1 MGNPYLSNAGVFLVS
16 AVFGLF
22 VLAVM
27 LRMLLAWVRADFY
40 NPVSQFLVTVT
51 NPLLIPLRRLI
62 PPLGA
67 VDLAAVVLL
76 ALLELGKLVLIRLI
90 AGAALSL
97 DALVLLSIAELL
109 GTLLNIFL
117 FTIIVQVVLSWL
129 APRTYHP
136 VTALLY
142 QLNEPLLAPARRLIP
157 PISGLDLSPLL
168 VIVAIQL
175 LKMLLVAPL
184 TDMGWA
190 AAAT

>member
-1 MGNPYLSNAGVFLVS
+1 MGNPYLSNAGVFLVNTL
-16 AVFGLF
+16 FGLY

-40 NPVSQFLVTVT
+40 NPVSQFLVAVT
-51 NPLLIPLRRLI
+51 NPVLVPLRRVI
-62 PPLGA
+62 QPLGGL
-67 VDLAAVVLL
+67 DLAAVVLL
-76 ALLELGKLVLIRLI
+76 VGLELLKLLLIGVI
-90 AGAALSL
+90 AGTVFSL
-97 DALVLLSIAELL
+97 TAVLLLSIAELL
-109 GTLLNIFL
+109 STLLNIFL
-117 FTIIVQVVLSWL
+117 FTVIVQVVLGWL

-142 QLNEPLLAPARRLIP
+142 QLNEPLLGPARRLIP
-157 PISGLDLSPLL
+157 PISGLNLSPLV

-190 AAAT
+190 SAAV